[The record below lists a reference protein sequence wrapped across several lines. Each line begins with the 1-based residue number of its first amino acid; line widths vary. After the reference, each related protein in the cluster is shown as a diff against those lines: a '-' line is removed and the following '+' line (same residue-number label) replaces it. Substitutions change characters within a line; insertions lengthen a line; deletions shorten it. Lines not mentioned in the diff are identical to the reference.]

1 MDRRHSAFYRKV
13 IGTAVLLTAV
23 LLSAGCA
30 VDPAKDNFKTVSS
43 NLERGGSFYQ
53 VYTENGTLKQLID
66 EYFVKLDRAV
76 SESNLPEAKRSK
88 MRGKLIAAKFVF
100 QLFAFEQC
108 SGVGASSTIRTAP
121 GEKNIFS
128 NRFFIAIPQEQSCL
142 PDWIL
147 NRKQSDVDSIAAKLP
162 AETFYSFGA
171 NISVPGVLNLFRSA
185 GSLGEALLSELPGEF
200 PLDVISDIEG
210 WCILS
215 AARRNGFPVNE
226 DCLMIQIPDPKGKV
240 FDFLCRLPIVAKAD
254 GTRPERRQLHIR
266 EPEIGMIAPLMIKG
280 PGVVTFFN
288 SPDAEKLFLRRP
300 NGSLKD
306 TRHFLRY
313 SEGIS
318 KIGNAY
324 LYCRN
329 IPGGNGL
336 FTNSTSVND
345 VEIPLSSGDSFSVLS
360 RSAEGWLS
368 QGLSDLD
375 IPGETFS
382 RGLARHLIKLLEVR
396 NEVKNQVK
404 SARAVQSG
412 ENKTLNRE
420 CKKKF
425 DRIYQELQKYA
436 KANNGKFPD
445 AVNGRFNL
453 PQLSQEMLKKTVS
466 FSGFSP
472 GQKNMPILLDAPKRH
487 RNSFCVLYADGSMKS
502 YKLEKPGSV
511 RRMISFLYT
520 VHRWEI
526 SIFQNL
532 IKQAQAFDEASAK

>member
-13 IGTAVLLTAV
+13 IGTALLLTAV

-30 VDPAKDNFKTVSS
+30 ADPAKDNFKTVSS

-66 EYFVKLDRAV
+66 EYFVKIDRAV

-108 SGVGASSTIRTAP
+108 SGVGASSTIRTAS

-128 NRFFIAIPQEQSCL
+128 NRFFIAIPQDQSCL

-147 NRKQSDVDSIAAKLP
+147 NRRQSDVNSIAANLP
-162 AETFYSFGA
+162 AETFYSLGV
-171 NISVPGVLNLFRSA
+171 NISLPGVLNLFRSA
-185 GSLGEALLSELPGEF
+185 GSLGEALLSELPSEF

-210 WCILS
+210 WCTLS

-240 FDFLCRLPIVAKAD
+240 FDFICKLPIVAKAD
-254 GTRPERRQLHIR
+254 AAKPERRQLHIR
-266 EPEIGMIAPLMIKG
+266 EAEIGMIAPLMIKG
-280 PGVVTFFN
+280 PGIVTFFN
-288 SPDAEKLFLRRP
+288 SPDAEKLFLNRP
-300 NGSLKD
+300 NGSLKESG
-306 TRHFLRY
+306 HFLRY
-313 SEGIS
+313 SDGVS
-318 KIGNAY
+318 KVGSAY

-329 IPGGNGL
+329 IHGGNGL
-336 FTNSTSVND
+336 FTNTASVNGMD
-345 VEIPLSSGDSFSVLS
+345 IPLSSGDSFCVLS
-360 RSAEGWLS
+360 RGADGWLCH
-368 QGLSDLD
+368 GLSNLD
-375 IPGETFS
+375 IPGETLS
-382 RGLARHLIKLLEVR
+382 RCLARHLIKLLEVR

-404 SARAVQSG
+404 SAKSG
-412 ENKTLNRE
+412 ENKTLNKE

-425 DRIYQELQKYA
+425 AKIYQELQKYA
-436 KANNGKFPD
+436 KANNGRFPD
-445 AVNGRFNL
+445 AVKGKFNL
-453 PQLSQEMLKKTVS
+453 PTLSPELMKKTVA
-466 FSGFSP
+466 FSGVSLK
-472 GQKNMPILLDAPKRH
+472 QKNMPLLLDAPKRH
-487 RNSFCVLYADGSMKS
+487 RSSFCVLYADGSVKS

-532 IKQAQAFDEASAK
+532 IKQAQTFDEAPAK